1 MNAVSFFDRV
11 NQACYELPHLS
22 KFLEEQSGFAGI
34 GSMSIGASNSEKE
47 RLQHRYTDD
56 VNLRKR
62 ALEIIDALPNV
73 RWAICLRRMYIDDWP
88 VGRIAAVLGVSV
100 RTIWN
105 YRRSALT
112 WIDENRPINFDIR

>member
-34 GSMSIGASNSEKE
+34 GSVSTGASNSEKE
-47 RLQHRYTDD
+47 RLQNRYTED

-88 VGRIAAVLGVSV
+88 VGRIAAVLDVSV

-105 YRRSALT
+105 YRRSALA

>member
-22 KFLEEQSGFAGI
+22 KFLEEQSSFAGI
-34 GSMSIGASNSEKE
+34 GSVSTGASNSEKE
-47 RLQHRYTDD
+47 RLQNRYTED